1 MLNYLVTNGA
11 ITFTAK
17 IVPRA
22 SKSEIVGELDGAL
35 KIRISAPPVAGAAN
49 KELIKLLS
57 KTLGVSKSAIV
68 ILSGETSKIKQICI
82 DNLSSKA
89 FLAKLKIY

>member
-1 MLNYLVTNGA
+1 MLNYSDTNGA

-22 SKSEIVGELDGAL
+22 SKSEIVDELDGAL
-35 KIRISAPPVAGAAN
+35 KIRISAPPVDGAAN

-57 KTLGVSKSAIV
+57 KYFGVSKSDIEIV
-68 ILSGETSKIKQICI
+68 SGETSKMKQIRI
-82 DNLSSKA
+82 DNLTSDA
-89 FLAKLKIY
+89 FLAKLKN